1 MRESEIKKYQK
12 LNDLAQANGI
22 VIFGGKDD
30 TNIPLCEI
38 RQAFNVEENMY
49 NRSFTDLSI
58 EDAILVY
65 DNCVSSISPETVF
78 IHIGD
83 CDIDMLKENPAE
95 FDNKYRELIKHIRT
109 QNKKCRIAVV
119 SLRNYDSNPEIADV
133 NKHLKYIA
141 DSERCEFGDISKRH
155 VWNPKSSMDAASFV
169 RTIGFVRTLKGQ
181 RPLYDLISMRFCSE
195 ICA

>member
-22 VIFGGKDD
+22 VIFGGKED

-65 DNCVSSISPETVF
+65 DHCVSSISPETVF

-95 FDNKYRELIKHIRT
+95 FDNKYREFIKHIRT
-109 QNKKCRIAVV
+109 HNKKCRIAVV
-119 SLRNYDSNPEIADV
+119 SLRNYNNNHEIAEV
-133 NKHLKYIA
+133 NRHLKYIA

-169 RTIGFVRTLKGQ
+169 RTIGFVRTLKVQ
-181 RPLYDLISMRFCSE
+181 RPLYDLIRMLFCSE

>member
-22 VIFGGKDD
+22 VIFGGKED

-119 SLRNYDSNPEIADV
+119 SLRNYDSNPEITDV

-155 VWNPKSSMDAASFV
+155 IWNPKSSMDAASFV
-169 RTIGFVRTLKGQ
+169 RTIGFVRALKVQ
-181 RPLYDLISMRFCSE
+181 RPLHDLIRMLFCSE

>member
-1 MRESEIKKYQK
+1 MRELEIKKYQK

-22 VIFGGKDD
+22 VIFGGKED

-155 VWNPKSSMDAASFV
+155 VWNPKSSIDAASFV
-169 RTIGFVRTLKGQ
+169 RTIGFVRTLKVQ
-181 RPLYDLISMRFCSE
+181 RPLHDLIRMLFCSE

>member
-22 VIFGGKDD
+22 VIFGGKED

-58 EDAILVY
+58 KDAILVY

-169 RTIGFVRTLKGQ
+169 RSIGFVRTLKVQ
-181 RPLYDLISMRFCSE
+181 RPLYDLILMLFCSE

>member
-12 LNDLAQANGI
+12 LNNLAQANGI
-22 VIFGGKDD
+22 VIFGGKED

-58 EDAILVY
+58 EDAISVY

-83 CDIDMLKENPAE
+83 CDIDMLKVNPAE

-119 SLRNYDSNPEIADV
+119 SLRSYDCNPEIADV

-169 RTIGFVRTLKGQ
+169 RTIGLVRTLKVQ
-181 RPLYDLISMRFCSE
+181 RPLHDLIRMLFCSE

>member
-12 LNDLAQANGI
+12 LNNLAQANGI
-22 VIFGGKDD
+22 VIFGGKED

-83 CDIDMLKENPAE
+83 CDIDMLKEKPAE
-95 FDNKYRELIKHIRT
+95 FDNKYRELIKHIHA

-169 RTIGFVRTLKGQ
+169 RTIGFVRTLKVQ
-181 RPLYDLISMRFCSE
+181 RPLYDLIRMLFCSE

>member
-22 VIFGGKDD
+22 VIFGGKED

-38 RQAFNVEENMY
+38 RQAFNVEEKMY

-58 EDAILVY
+58 EDAISVY

-83 CDIDMLKENPAE
+83 CDIDMLNENPAE

-119 SLRNYDSNPEIADV
+119 SLRNYDSNPEFADV

-169 RTIGFVRTLKGQ
+169 RTIGFVRTLKVQ
-181 RPLYDLISMRFCSE
+181 RPLNDLIRMLFCSE

>member
-22 VIFGGKDD
+22 VIFGGKED

-169 RTIGFVRTLKGQ
+169 RTIGFVHTLKVQ
-181 RPLYDLISMRFCSE
+181 RPLHDLIRMLFCSE
-195 ICA
+195 IYA

>member
-22 VIFGGKDD
+22 VIFGGKED

-141 DSERCEFGDISKRH
+141 D
-155 VWNPKSSMDAASFV
+155 
-169 RTIGFVRTLKGQ
+169 
-181 RPLYDLISMRFCSE
+181 
-195 ICA
+195 

>member
-22 VIFGGKDD
+22 VIFGGKED

-109 QNKKCRIAVV
+109 
-119 SLRNYDSNPEIADV
+119 
-133 NKHLKYIA
+133 
-141 DSERCEFGDISKRH
+141 
-155 VWNPKSSMDAASFV
+155 
-169 RTIGFVRTLKGQ
+169 
-181 RPLYDLISMRFCSE
+181 
-195 ICA
+195 